1 MVIGKKRCLLITLI
15 CAGLLSAANTHADG
29 VTQAVNWSKRWR
41 DTTEFALNPSKTE
54 ALDAN
59 GDRWSISTGAFLG
72 SFEWGSSFRPF
83 TFSPDGSEVA
93 RGEGTT
99 LRIYSYPAGT
109 LLKEILNSAFVSRI
123 EYAPDGNRLLV
134 TYQGSNNDEV
144 MYNRNGSPLID
155 FTISQS
161 LGPIAFSPDGSE
173 YASIS
178 SSGVLSRYNS
188 ANGSIIE
195 SVITNVPGVLYFDDI
210 VYLQNGDVLA
220 VGLLEYYDE
229 FVNDYL
235 VFPYLYYF
243 DIGSFSSLAWVNDCA
258 QVLAL
263 GPSNISVN
271 PSEDGFLISAYAELQ
286 LFEGPAC
293 SDSSGLFYNINEPL
307 WGLWLSDSQ
316 IATNLGIYDT
326 NETLVQTFPGPIF
339 LEAVS
344 GLTGLIRNN
353 SLYSTSG
360 AILDLSTGNEIAAVT
375 LQSFGG
381 IALNEPAT
389 LYANSTSN
397 GDVEIRRTSDG
408 GLEQTLSGHS
418 QSVSALRFLGDQQ
431 RLLSGSFDDSVRL
444 WDLETGDDIVFPPMH
459 SAYIRNV
466 DVSQDGLRA
475 VSASQ
480 DGVIHVWDISD
491 LENIQV
497 IQTLN
502 VPSVDQ
508 VLMTPD
514 GASVITEDFSA
525 GISRWD
531 VATGLPAYTVL
542 ASAGAQNLDLSPDG
556 SIFLAEERDR
566 LSIWRTADG
575 QLVNEILES
584 VGGDGTDAFFAGDGS
599 IIRRSQRALS
609 SLDFP
614 HVFVNPLATP
624 GGDGCTWA
632 TAFDSVEAALSYLSA
647 NNKVADLWLAS
658 GTYMPVTLT
667 DPEDPRSATYV
678 IPDGVRLVGGFAGT
692 EARLSERDPVA
703 NPTLLT
709 QNPMSSRTLL
719 SPVGKATLDGLTIV
733 RGSNPPLATEEF
745 RLVNDGRLT
754 FRNCRIQT
762 DADGFIGLDPD
773 PSNLADIMLES
784 TPIEI
789 VVEADAFCG
798 KAGEL
803 LELRTPDVLCGT
815 AFNPDCLSGLID
827 AAGAPVFS
835 GTPEVRWI
843 INKLEVKSGTT
854 LNLTNRPNF
863 DFRDVGDTIPECL
876 YVREL
881 IIESGARINTGLLT
895 VYYETLTDAGDV
907 SNVPLLGFSLI
918 NIDMECQE
926 EFDARVSPRLR
937 DDNDTQPVAPPFL
950 EGSIQRT
957 NGALA
962 GDPSRFY
969 MEMKTQDD
977 ANGSDSASTISAKA
991 TFARAGEDEILVA
1004 FEYTF
1009 CGNPT
1014 DELVVYLSDA
1024 PEVGQNLVE
1033 IARITPP
1040 TSGPG
1045 SISSDQFATFSGLFP
1060 RGSLNFRRGTY
1071 VELELVGQDACVL
1084 IDEWDPLVCFSQEC
1098 GDFSG
1103 DNATTNIDLLY
1114 GLSALGETVLGVPE
1128 SIIGANSCLD
1138 KVNRDNYVDI
1148 SDVVIADSLYDYG
1161 VVGLCDGAGS
1171 SSFAGMTSGVVTPED
1186 QLIIAGKSNVG
1197 GDLGDR
1203 LYPVDEAL
1211 SISGLGIAPPV
1222 AAGGMTYGV
1231 RGHGR
1236 LVKDGSGALY
1246 QLHSVAGLVRLSD
1259 GQVMVAPGD
1268 QSFNGNTVRLGMPST
1283 GDGLPIFDAAFD
1295 PNDPTTVYVVPARVI
1310 PGGDEDA
1317 AYYVAAQLSLAEN
1330 AGVVTWTIQ
1339 ETYGFDPQTD
1349 PNNNT
1354 QPPQFS
1360 QTNVQYL
1367 REIETDSDGNVYV
1380 TCARADNQND
1390 WLLIYDAVGGTA
1402 SEQRVRLSDLP
1413 APLRGPAALHVSDDG
1428 SKLYLGT
1435 SLDEGDPATTKVQEF
1450 TLGGMSGAITVTPSR
1465 VIEIGNMRFVTSIA
1479 EDTNGTE
1486 YVVGYTAPVQDPFS
1500 IFFFESDS
1508 LFTTP
1513 TLATLPPTGT
1523 TTTATTITGADAAL
1537 PLSAVFSSS
1546 NTSSCL
1552 PGDIDNSG
1560 AVNNDDIASFVDV
1573 LLNGTVDPDQA
1584 CRADVNQDGTS
1595 DGRDVGMLV
1604 DLITGQ

>member
-1 MVIGKKRCLLITLI
+1 MVIGKKRCLLITLV
-15 CAGLLSAANTHADG
+15 CAGLVSAPNVHADG
-29 VTQAVNWSKRWR
+29 DFQAVNWSKRWR
-41 DTTEFALNPSKTE
+41 STSNFILNPTKTE
-54 ALDAN
+54 ALDPN
-59 GDRWSISTGAFLG
+59 GDRWSLATGAFLG
-72 SFEWGSSFRPF
+72 DFERA
-83 TFSPDGSEVA
+83 FSGFYTP
-93 RGEGTT
+93 
-99 LRIYSYPAGT
+99 Y
-109 LLKEILNSAFVSRI
+109 
-123 EYAPDGNRLLV
+123 
-134 TYQGSNNDEV
+134 
-144 MYNRNGSPLID
+144 
-155 FTISQS
+155 
-161 LGPIAFSPDGSE
+161 AFSPDGTEVALAQGDDVVRVFSYPNGVLRRAFFNIDQIVRQVIYTPDGQRLFVRYSGTDIMYNRFSPTVDFAVTE
-173 YASIS
+173 NLGPMAFSIDGTEFASDFSTSLRRYDASDGSLIETINTPV
-178 SSGVLSRYNS
+178 SGVLWQSN
-188 ANGSIIE
+188 
-195 SVITNVPGVLYFDDI
+195 DI
-210 VYLQNGDVLA
+210 AYLSNGDILSVA
-220 VGLLEYYDE
+220 TESFFDGKFEVVY
-229 FVNDYL
+229 
-235 VFPYLYYF
+235 PIIKYF
-243 DIGSFSSLAWVNDCA
+243 DIGPSSTLTWSDAA
-258 QVLAL
+258 
-263 GPSNISVN
+263 ISMFGDDGYISIN
-271 PSEDGFLISAYAELQ
+271 PSETTYLVSGNKGSATF
-286 LFEGPAC
+286 FEGPNDFYTVSGVQSSQAIWV
-293 SDSSGLFYNINEPL
+293 SDSTVATPRRVYGTDGSVLVEFPVTNYLLATGGEILMIRK
-307 WGLWLSDSQ
+307 DSL
-316 IATNLGIYDT
+316 IST
-326 NETLVQTFPGPIF
+326 
-339 LEAVS
+339 
-344 GLTGLIRNN
+344 TGFV
-353 SLYSTSG
+353 
-360 AILDLSTGNEIAAVT
+360 LDLESGIEVT
-375 LQSFGG
+375 EVPLQNGGG
-381 IALNEPAT
+381 IAIDET
-389 LYANSTSN
+389 GSLYAISSSDGNI
-397 GDVEIRRTSDG
+397 EIRRTSDG
-408 GLEQTLSGHS
+408 GIEQTLVGHS
-418 QSVSALRFLGDQQ
+418 QRASVLRFLGGQQ
-431 RLLSGSFDDSVRL
+431 KLISGSFDDSVRI
-444 WDLETGDDIVFPPMH
+444 WDLATGDDVVFPSLH
-459 SAYIRNV
+459 SANIRHL
-466 DVSQDGLRA
+466 DVSEDLSRA

-480 DGVIHVWDISD
+480 DGVINVWDIGD

-514 GASVITEDFSA
+514 GASVITEVNS
-525 GISRWD
+525 GGVSRWN
-531 VATGLPAYTVL
+531 VATGLSEYTIL
-542 ASAGAQNLDLSPDG
+542 AGAGSRSIDLSADG
-556 SIFLAEERDR
+556 SILLTEEGNRVAFR
-566 LSIWRTADG
+566 RPSDG
-575 QLVNEILES
+575 VVVNEIS
-584 VGGDGTDAFFAGDGS
+584 GTIGGDGTPNFYDRALFTNDGS
-599 IIRRSQRALS
+599 IVRRTPRALM

-614 HVFVNPLATP
+614 HVFVNPLASP

-632 TAFDSVEAALSYLSA
+632 TAFDSVEAALSHLTS
-647 NNKVADLWLAS
+647 NNKVADIWLTA

-692 EARLSERDPVA
+692 ETQLSERDPVA

-773 PSNLADIMLES
+773 PSDLANITLES

-789 VVEADAFCG
+789 VVEADVFCG

-827 AAGAPVFS
+827 AAGAPVFA

-843 INKLEVKSGTT
+843 IDKLEVKSGTT

-863 DFRDVGDTIPECL
+863 DFRGVGDTIPECL

-895 VYYETLTDAGDV
+895 VYYETLTQTGNV

-937 DDNDTQPVAPPFL
+937 DDNDTQPVDPPFL

-962 GDPSRFY
+962 SDPSRFY

-1040 TSGPG
+1040 ASGPG
-1045 SISSDQFATFSGLFP
+1045 SIGSDQFATFSGLFP

-1084 IDEWDPLVCFSQEC
+1084 IDEWDPLACGSPEC
-1098 GDFSG
+1098 GDY
-1103 DNATTNIDLLY
+1103 DLSYFISNVDVLY
-1114 GLSALGETVLGVPE
+1114 GLTALGSEVGD
-1128 SIIGANSCLD
+1128 SNSCLD
-1138 KVNRDNYVDI
+1138 KVNRDNYVDVNDVLL
-1148 SDVVIADSLYDYG
+1148 SDALYGYG
-1161 VVGLCDGAGS
+1161 VSQGLCVGGAGS
-1171 SSFAGMTSGVVTPED
+1171 SSFAAMTSGVVTPED
-1186 QLIIAGKSNVG
+1186 QLIIAGKPNAG
-1197 GDLGDR
+1197 GDLEDQ
-1203 LYPVDEAL
+1203 LYPVDAAT
-1211 SISGLGIAPPV
+1211 SVSGLNIAPPV
-1222 AAGGMTYGV
+1222 AAGDPFYGQ

-1236 LVKDGSGALY
+1236 LVKDGTGELY

-1259 GQVMVAPGD
+1259 GQVMVAPGE

-1283 GDGLPIFDAAFD
+1283 GGGLPIFDAAFD

-1317 AYYVAAQLSLAEN
+1317 AYYVAAQLSLTEN
-1330 AGVVTWTIQ
+1330 AGVVTWTVQ
-1339 ETYGFDPQTD
+1339 ETYGFNPQAD

-1390 WLLIYDAVGGTA
+1390 WLLIYNAAMGTA
-1402 SEQRVRLSDLP
+1402 SEQRIRLSDLP
-1413 APLRGPAALHVSDDG
+1413 VPLRGPAALHVSDDG

-1435 SLDEGDPATTKVQEF
+1435 SLDDGDPATTTVQEF
-1450 TLGGMSGAITVTPSR
+1450 TLGGTSGAITVTPSR
-1465 VIEIGNMRFVTSIA
+1465 VIEIGNMRFATSIT
-1479 EDTNGTE
+1479 EDTNGTV

-1500 IFFFESDS
+1500 IFFFDTDG

-1513 TLATLPPTGT
+1513 TLATLPPAGT
-1523 TTTATTITGADAAL
+1523 NTTATTITGADAAL

-1546 NTSSCL
+1546 NTTSCL
-1552 PGDIDNSG
+1552 PGDLDNSG
-1560 AVNNDDIASFVDV
+1560 DVNTGDIASFVGV
-1573 LLNGTVDPDQA
+1573 LLNGTIDPDQA

-1595 DGRDVGMLV
+1595 DGRDVATLV
-1604 DLITGQ
+1604 DLITAP